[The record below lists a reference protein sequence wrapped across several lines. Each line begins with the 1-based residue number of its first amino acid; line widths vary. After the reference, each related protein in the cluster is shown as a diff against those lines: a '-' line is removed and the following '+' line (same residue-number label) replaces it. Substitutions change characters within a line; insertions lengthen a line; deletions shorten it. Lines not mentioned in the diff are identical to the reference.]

1 MPFPCRAAGAERQS
15 SCAGAPSESSGDETY
30 ISDLSLLRGE
40 ETALADC
47 ESGADRFRATS
58 GAVSPGGS
66 EGSSFVP
73 FPSRAAGGGRR
84 SSGACPSL
92 ESSDDK
98 SSTSDWGLVK
108 KDEPDLERCAANAGR
123 FKFEG
128 CCLSGAFE
136 PRVTGGVARSSS
148 ALSSSGPAEDEAGAD
163 FPVRLA
169 GALTRNGTCC
179 PR

>member
-1 MPFPCRAAGAERQS
+1 MPFPCRAASDGRQS
-15 SCAGAPSESSGDETY
+15 SCAGAPSGSSGDETY
-30 ISDLSLLRGE
+30 ISDLSLLPEE
-40 ETALADC
+40 ETDLDDC
-47 ESGADRFRATS
+47 VSEADRFREAPD
-58 GAVSPGGS
+58 AVSPGGS
-66 EGSSFVP
+66 EGGSFEP
-73 FPSRAAGGGRR
+73 FPKRAAGGGRQ

-98 SSTSDWGLVK
+98 SSTSELGLVK
-108 KDEPDLERCAANAGR
+108 KDEPDLEGCAADAGR
-123 FKFEG
+123 FGFEG
-128 CCLSGAFE
+128 CCLSRAFE

-148 ALSSSGPAEDEAGAD
+148 MLLSSGPAEDEAGAD